1 MKLLALTNLYPPQE
15 LGGYGRCIADFVWG
29 LQERGHELEVLTSD
43 EPHLG
48 DSSTRGPS
56 GERVHRELRLKGSYQ
71 GGVSQLQDQDA
82 CAAIDRSN
90 ALAISVLVE
99 KAGPFDGV
107 LVGNLDLLG
116 LESLQPL
123 LQCGIPLLHHVGFVN
138 PPFPAS
144 WLPKNQLYKLVAASH
159 CVREALERA
168 GFPADLPV
176 VYPGARCELFGQ
188 KPTGRTLPAPLD
200 GRQVAPGQLGTHA
213 QPLKICFA
221 GLLMGSKGAHTL
233 VAAMALLRKRGLHV
247 QGHLAGGR
255 FQSGYSEQL
264 QAVLDAHDLSDV
276 RLVGQLHR
284 DSLARLFRLH
294 HVCVFPSIH
303 PEAFGIVG
311 AEAMAS
317 GVALISSGVGG
328 ASELFDDQVSGL
340 RFQAD
345 NVDDL
350 ANKLEWICHNPER
363 LISIA
368 REGERVARDRFSVR
382 ASAQQLEVLFSQTAQ
397 KNDRSVLWL

>member
-29 LQERGHELEVLTSD
+29 LQERGHHLEVLTCD

-48 DSSTRGPS
+48 ERSTHGPS
-56 GERVHRELRLKGSYQ
+56 GERVHRELRLKGTYQ
-71 GGVSQLQDQDA
+71 GGVSPLQDPAA
-82 CAAIDRSN
+82 CAAIDQSN
-90 ALAISVLVE
+90 ALAISVLFE

-123 LQCGIPLLHHVGFVN
+123 LQFGIPLLHHVGFVT

-144 WLPKNQLYKLVAASH
+144 WLPQSQHYQLVAASH
-159 CVREALERA
+159 CVRESLEHA
-168 GFPADLPV
+168 GFPANLPV

-188 KPTGRTLPAPLD
+188 EPTGRALPTPLD
-200 GRQVAPGQLGTHA
+200 GRQLAPGQLGTRA
-213 QPLKICFA
+213 QPLKVCFA

-233 VAAMALLRKRGLHV
+233 VSALALLRKRGLHL

-255 FQSGYSEQL
+255 FQSGYSEHL
-264 QAVLDAHDLSDV
+264 QAVLDAHGLSDV
-276 RLVGQLHR
+276 GLVGQLHR

-317 GVALISSGVGG
+317 GLALISSGVGG

-340 RFQAD
+340 RFQAG
-345 NVDDL
+345 NADDL
-350 ANKLEWICHNPER
+350 ADKLEWLCHNPER
-363 LISIA
+363 LVAIA
-368 REGERVARDRFSVR
+368 REGERVAQERFSVR
-382 ASAQQLEVLFSQTAQ
+382 TSAQQLEALFSQTVQ
-397 KNDRSVLWL
+397 NHGDVLWL